1 MHLPDLPPPA
11 HAIVFPTWLSAGLG
25 GRIDDDAGMTTK
37 ASEATDRH
45 GRYTLG
51 IVDNDPLVAEAP
63 RSSFERFHAPLE
75 VIWALTDPEDALVHC
90 LHAKGRPDV
99 LLTDI
104 DMPRLSGLGL
114 FHELQTRK
122 LPITVIGISAFP
134 NIAEEPGLVIL
145 PKESAVEEIVQ
156 LAGMLRRDDDL
167 TRWFPTPTKPNPL
180 SPSELHALTHYSEGL
195 TTTAIAHTMHVSE
208 SSMKTF
214 AKRAYE
220 KLDAH
225 SRTEAIAICVRN
237 GWI

>member
-25 GRIDDDAGMTTK
+25 GRIDDDAGITTK
-37 ASEATDRH
+37 TSEATDRH

-122 LPITVIGISAFP
+122 LPIT
-134 NIAEEPGLVIL
+134 
-145 PKESAVEEIVQ
+145 
-156 LAGMLRRDDDL
+156 
-167 TRWFPTPTKPNPL
+167 
-180 SPSELHALTHYSEGL
+180 
-195 TTTAIAHTMHVSE
+195 TAIAHTMHVSE

-225 SRTEAIAICVRN
+225 SRTEAIAICVGN

>member
-37 ASEATDRH
+37 TSEATDRH

-75 VIWALTDPEDALVHC
+75 VIWALTDPEDALVH
-90 LHAKGRPDV
+90 
-99 LLTDI
+99 
-104 DMPRLSGLGL
+104 
-114 FHELQTRK
+114 
-122 LPITVIGISAFP
+122 
-134 NIAEEPGLVIL
+134 
-145 PKESAVEEIVQ
+145 
-156 LAGMLRRDDDL
+156 
-167 TRWFPTPTKPNPL
+167 
-180 SPSELHALTHYSEGL
+180 YSEGL

>member
-37 ASEATDRH
+37 TSEATDRH

-104 DMPRLSGLGL
+104 DMPRLSGPRPLPRTPNP
-114 FHELQTRK
+114 QTPHYRHRH
-122 LPITVIGISAFP
+122 LRVPEHRRRTRFGHPAQGIRRRGDRP
-134 NIAEEPGLVIL
+134 TRRL
-145 PKESAVEEIVQ
+145 
-156 LAGMLRRDDDL
+156 LRRDDDL